1 MQSPAFNPSLFLP
14 PLLAVLLLAPMWR
27 SRPAT
32 GPCCARHAALPV
44 EARPRPLT
52 AAALAHLEMARIAAE
67 LAEGLEFP
75 AVTPLRPLPVEISSL
90 RHEWTAG
97 DAFDPGVVQQIAHNA
112 DEFRRLIEEGGR
124 ILDRQLVYRREP
136 VSVLVQ
142 RARAGGGTLERVV
155 LPSLRGVELEV
166 ELTGLDLSPSG
177 ASGTL
182 HGRLVGHDDSMVTL
196 AFKGGREAFTV
207 LSPTDDLYLQAD
219 PRQPG
224 ELVVKRIDP
233 ATYVVGVCGSE

>member
-1 MQSPAFNPSLFLP
+1 MPRSAFSFRVFAP
-14 PLLAVLLLAPMWR
+14 PVLAVILLSPLWR
-27 SRPAT
+27 PQPPT
-32 GPCCARHAALPV
+32 GPCCARHAALSPA
-44 EARPRPLT
+44 ERPRPLT
-52 AAALAHLEMARIAAE
+52 AAARAHLEIAQIAAE

-75 AVTPLRPLPVEISSL
+75 AVTPLRPLPVGLAGE

-136 VSVLVQ
+136 VAVVVQ
-142 RARAGGGTLERVV
+142 RARAAGGMPERVV

-182 HGRLVGHDDSMVTL
+182 HGRLVGRDDSLVTL

-207 LSPTDDLYLQAD
+207 LSPSDDLYLQAD

-233 ATYVVGVCGSE
+233 ATYVVGVCGTE